1 MVLALHQLDIVYQE
15 LLKIIRE
22 MNINFKPIEITGK
35 MILSFFLGIGY
46 LILVI
51 KSIFDKKTENKIFEL
66 SNNISNSL
74 SGNNQNLEVKR
85 IDSETSSE

>member
-1 MVLALHQLDIVYQE
+1 LDIVYQE

-35 MILSFFLGIGY
+35 MIISFFLEIGY

-51 KSIFDKKTENKIFEL
+51 KSIFDNKTENKIFEL

>member
-1 MVLALHQLDIVYQE
+1 MFLVFCLLDIVYQE

-22 MNINFKPIEITGK
+22 MNINIKPIEITGK

-51 KSIFDKKTENKIFEL
+51 KSIFDKKTEYKIFEL

-74 SGNNQNLEVKR
+74 SGNNQNREVKR
-85 IDSETSSE
+85 TDSETSSE